1 MMKQLLLEIVRQK
14 WRLLSFILTLLLL
27 NVVLGVV
34 YSVYQLPAL
43 ADSQTKWSNL
53 RSQVARAGQVD
64 SANLHQQGAAD
75 LEKLMARIPAKRE
88 YARVLSGL
96 IEAAA
101 SNAVE
106 VGTVSY
112 KPVQIKEEALL
123 SYQLSFSVKGGYA
136 GVKSYLSDLQK
147 NQELIVVGAVT
158 FSNSDL
164 FVENVVMNLNI
175 TVYLREGA

>member
-1 MMKQLLLEIVRQK
+1 MMKQLFFEIVRQK
-14 WRLLSFILTLLLL
+14 WRLLSVILTLLLL
-27 NVVLGVV
+27 NVILGVV
-34 YSVYQLPAL
+34 FSAYQLPSL
-43 ADSQTKWSNL
+43 AELQTKWSNL
-53 RSQVARAGQVD
+53 RSQAARAGQVD
-64 SANLHQQGAAD
+64 SATLHQQGAAD
-75 LEKLMARIPAKRE
+75 LEKLKAMIPAKRE

-106 VGTVSY
+106 VGAVSY

-123 SYQLSFSVKGGYA
+123 SYQLTLSVSGGYA
-136 GVKSYLSDLQK
+136 AVKSYLSDLQK
-147 NQELIVVGAVT
+147 NKEMVVVDAVT

-164 FVENVVMNLNI
+164 FVENVVMNLNL